1 MKIFDWLPLLRRHS
15 GAGCACTAPASHDPA
30 ATDIRGRA
38 RPRMRLAMA
47 REAWVI
53 ALAQRLCVDMPLLI
67 DSLPNELIRVSLM
80 GRDEVRH
87 D

>member
-15 GAGCACTAPASHDPA
+15 GAGCACTAV
-30 ATDIRGRA
+30 TDMKGRA
-38 RPRMRLAMA
+38 QPRTRLAMA
-47 REAWVI
+47 REACVI

-67 DSLPNELIRVSLM
+67 DSLPSEPVRAPLI
-80 GRDEVRH
+80 GPDEVRH

>member
-1 MKIFDWLPLLRRHS
+1 MTTRVQPRLL
-15 GAGCACTAPASHDPA
+15 
-30 ATDIRGRA
+30 
-38 RPRMRLAMA
+38 LAMA

-53 ALAQRLCVDMPLLI
+53 AMVYRLCVDMPLLI
-67 DSLPNELIRVSLM
+67 DSLASELNRGSLI

>member
-1 MKIFDWLPLLRRHS
+1 MKIFDWLALLRRHS
-15 GAGCACTAPASHDPA
+15 GAGCACTAVTDMTRHDQ
-30 ATDIRGRA
+30 
-38 RPRMRLAMA
+38 PRTRLAMA
-47 REAWVI
+47 RDAWVI

-67 DSLPNELIRVSLM
+67 DSLPSVPARAPLN